1 MNFSEIFI
9 RRTVATTLTMLAITL
24 FGLFA
29 YRYLPVSDLPNIDL
43 PTLVVSAQLPGANP
57 ETMASAVATPLE
69 RQFSTIEGLDSM
81 TSINSLGST
90 AVTLQFNLNRSLD
103 GAAQDVQAAITQA
116 APLLPAG
123 MPTPP
128 TFRKVNPAD
137 QPVLFL
143 ALTTD
148 TLPLYRLHEYADTM
162 MAQRISMVSGVA
174 QVAVYGSQKYAV
186 RIQVNPRTLASR
198 GIGIDEVESAVRTH
212 NVNLPTGTLY
222 GPNQMLTLQATGQLA
237 RADQYK
243 PLVVTYRKGAPVRLG
258 ELATVYDGVEDDKAF
273 SWYTSAEERSRTI
286 GLAILRQPGVN
297 TVEVAD
303 NVKALLPSFQSQL
316 PPSVKLRM
324 LMDRSL
330 TIRESFHDVQFTMYL
345 TLGLVILVIFL
356 FLRNI
361 SATIIPSLALP
372 ISVIGTFAVMYLCD
386 YSLNNLSMM
395 ALILA
400 IGFVIDDAI
409 VVLENISS
417 SHGARGLAAS
427 RRSRRLARSQ
437 LHHRVNDH
445 LAGCRV
451 HSSVVYERHSWSP
464 VSGVCSH
471 HCRCNPDFGLCIHH
485 ADPDAFRTI
494 PARPSRASRPAV

>member
-1 MNFSEIFI
+1 
-9 RRTVATTLTMLAITL
+9 
-24 FGLFA
+24 
-29 YRYLPVSDLPNIDL
+29 
-43 PTLVVSAQLPGANP
+43 
-57 ETMASAVATPLE
+57 
-69 RQFSTIEGLDSM
+69 
-81 TSINSLGST
+81 
-90 AVTLQFNLNRSLD
+90 
-103 GAAQDVQAAITQA
+103 
-116 APLLPAG
+116 
-123 MPTPP
+123 
-128 TFRKVNPAD
+128 
-137 QPVLFL
+137 
-143 ALTTD
+143 
-148 TLPLYRLHEYADTM
+148 

-222 GPNQMLTLQATGQLA
+222 GPNQMLTLQATGQLT

-409 VVLENISS
+409 VVLENIVRHMEQGVSPLRAALDGS
-417 SHGARGLAAS
+417 REVSFTIVSMTISLAAVLIPLLFMS
-427 RRSRRLARSQ
+427 GIEVA
-437 LHHRVNDH
+437 
-445 LAGCRV
+445 CF
-451 HSSVVYERHSWSP
+451 
-464 VSGVCSH
+464 GVCSH

-485 ADPDAFRTI
+485 ADPDAFCTI
-494 PARPSRASRPAV
+494 PARPSRASRPPV